1 MNRFIEPIQSRH
13 DSAVINVKKPSKIIF
28 NKQQSNVSSS
38 SNNKRVKQNKNL
50 LLNKSKSEIFAKK
63 INKQHSS
70 RIEQQVEENSIL
82 RRRNVL
88 NYSMPRLLHAQLS
101 ISNSKSCQ
109 NNNLQL
115 DSSLPTTAATTA
127 TLQSETNSKYFNSKF
142 FLPSDKS
149 STTGSTTSDD
159 EIEEEIETYKF
170 SSEKKQPQQSDI
182 DDVEEYDYDL
192 NEGDLSD
199 SDQTESCI
207 LNDANNNDILDED
220 KSNEFIE
227 NNNNNNDHL
236 IDSNDEN
243 NNNLKFNSTK
253 KYRSNSIG
261 LSAVKEKISCIIWH
275 NNEWKGVDLS
285 MLEISNC
292 IIMNVKKASLS
303 VDYFYVGII
312 FSILIG
318 LMPIYYQ
325 NNERIFIS
333 SSSSSNNNETIGE
346 SQQSLF
352 NYMPFNM
359 LCLSSVIETI
369 NFWIN
374 IEPK

>member
-115 DSSLPTTAATTA
+115 DSSLPTTTTTTTTA

-170 SSEKKQPQQSDI
+170 SSEKKQPHQSDI

-236 IDSNDEN
+236 IDSNDE
-243 NNNLKFNSTK
+243 K
-253 KYRSNSIG
+253 R
-261 LSAVKEKISCIIWH
+261 EK
-275 NNEWKGVDLS
+275 
-285 MLEISNC
+285 
-292 IIMNVKKASLS
+292 
-303 VDYFYVGII
+303 
-312 FSILIG
+312 
-318 LMPIYYQ
+318 
-325 NNERIFIS
+325 R
-333 SSSSSNNNETIGE
+333 
-346 SQQSLF
+346 
-352 NYMPFNM
+352 
-359 LCLSSVIETI
+359 
-369 NFWIN
+369 
-374 IEPK
+374 

>member
-1 MNRFIEPIQSRH
+1 
-13 DSAVINVKKPSKIIF
+13 VKKPSKIIF
-28 NKQQSNVSSS
+28 NKPQSNISSSSS
-38 SNNKRVKQNKNL
+38 SNKKVKQNKNL

-63 INKQHSS
+63 INKQHNS
-70 RIEQQVEENSIL
+70 RIEQQAEENSIL

-101 ISNSKSCQ
+101 ISNSKSSQ
-109 NNNLQL
+109 NNIQL
-115 DSSLPTTAATTA
+115 DSSLPTTTK

-170 SSEKKQPQQSDI
+170 EPENEKKQPQQSDI

-207 LNDANNNDILDED
+207 LNDANNNDILDEN

-227 NNNNNNDHL
+227 NNNNHL

-243 NNNLKFNSTK
+243 NNNLKFNNTK

-325 NNERIFIS
+325 NNERIFILS
-333 SSSSSNNNETIGE
+333 STSSSNNETISE

>member
-243 NNNLKFNSTK
+243 NNNLKFNNTK

-325 NNERIFIS
+325 NNERIFIL
-333 SSSSSNNNETIGE
+333 SSSSNNNETIGE

>member
-1 MNRFIEPIQSRH
+1 
-13 DSAVINVKKPSKIIF
+13 
-28 NKQQSNVSSS
+28 
-38 SNNKRVKQNKNL
+38 
-50 LLNKSKSEIFAKK
+50 
-63 INKQHSS
+63 
-70 RIEQQVEENSIL
+70 
-82 RRRNVL
+82 
-88 NYSMPRLLHAQLS
+88 LHAQLS

-115 DSSLPTTAATTA
+115 DSSLPTTTTTTTATATA

-227 NNNNNNDHL
+227 NNNNNNNDHL